1 MQKRGKKIL
10 IQKYCTVRI
19 ETVLKIV
26 EFKWLFVEYPNALKI
41 CMVLVTLN
49 ICLHAALAPHYY
61 PSNIFK
67 IEISC
72 FIGLYTNAS
81 TNGHTEKLNSKKKY
95 EQMNVCLH
103 ANSRDKGICFLLK
116 KCVCVFAIGF
126 VSFLCKFRCFSF
138 IFGNHLFAGWQSRY
152 LCYLTICFA

>member
-1 MQKRGKKIL
+1 MTNRMQKNSTKHKMHMLKCKKRGKKIL

-19 ETVLKIV
+19 KTVLKIV

-72 FIGLYTNAS
+72 FNGLYTNAS

-95 EQMNVCLH
+95 EQM
-103 ANSRDKGICFLLK
+103 
-116 KCVCVFAIGF
+116 CVCMQIVEIKAY
-126 VSFLCKFRCFSF
+126 VSF
-138 IFGNHLFAGWQSRY
+138 
-152 LCYLTICFA
+152 

>member
-1 MQKRGKKIL
+1 MEKLQKRNNKTIDKSFANDKQDAKEFNKIQNAHAEMQKRGKKIL

-19 ETVLKIV
+19 KTVLKIV

-81 TNGHTEKLNSKKKY
+81 TNGHTEKLNSIKKY
-95 EQMNVCLH
+95 EQM
-103 ANSRDKGICFLLK
+103 
-116 KCVCVFAIGF
+116 CVCMQIVEIKAY
-126 VSFLCKFRCFSF
+126 VSF
-138 IFGNHLFAGWQSRY
+138 
-152 LCYLTICFA
+152 

>member
-19 ETVLKIV
+19 KTVLKIV

-41 CMVLVTLN
+41 CIVLVTLN

-95 EQMNVCLH
+95 EQM
-103 ANSRDKGICFLLK
+103 
-116 KCVCVFAIGF
+116 CVCMQIVEIKAY
-126 VSFLCKFRCFSF
+126 VSF
-138 IFGNHLFAGWQSRY
+138 
-152 LCYLTICFA
+152 